1 MIFAW
6 AGTSRVKSR
15 RDYYAALLKDPDG
28 YRVEAYCHGDPK
40 AHRALS
46 V

>member
-15 RDYYAALLKDPDG
+15 PIITALLKDPDG

-40 AHRALS
+40 AHPALS